1 MVDGAAAAALSQ
13 IVKDY
18 WRRAGGRR
26 FHTRFHHNADPWPPE
41 IAPDFTDVSVAIART
56 EAEYNNH
63 PEVREVEHLYLDSI
77 RAADRLIYV
86 ENQYLSSKAIGD
98 ALAARLEEENG
109 PEIVLVLPEETSE
122 WLEQVTMAVLRAR
135 LLRRLRAVDRFKR
148 FHVCYP
154 FVPGGKVLLRIHAK
168 LAIIDDKLVRIGS
181 ANLNNR
187 SMGLDTECDL
197 AIEAYDLST
206 ERTIA
211 NFRHRLL
218 AEHLGVTPVEVA
230 AHYAEHRSLIRTI
243 ETLGRD
249 RGLKPIE
256 DVAIDW
262 LDEVVPD
269 SFLIDPERP
278 LNPDQLVEE
287 FFPGPV
293 RRRAAPNLLRLAS
306 LLMGLV
312 GVVVIWRWTPLRT
325 WFDPE
330 AFAASTAPMA
340 NSPLAVLWVIA
351 GYTAGSILLTPI
363 TLLIIA
369 TGVTFGPLLGF
380 IYALCGSCASAIVTY
395 GLGRFIGK
403 ETVRRFTGS
412 LLSRVRR
419 QLSRHGFLSMMFARF
434 VPLAPFAVVNAVA
447 GACQIRFVDFLL
459 ATALGMSP
467 GIFMIVVLQD
477 QLGRTLQDPTI
488 GAVALLSAL
497 AIFFGVLGA
506 GFYRW
511 YARRSLRH
519 TSPSHAGSEHAHH
532 SVI

>member
-1 MVDGAAAAALSQ
+1 MYSVPICVAGRNCWRIAPAGRVGLLIDGAAYFSALTAAFKRARHSIMINGWQLDSRFRLFPADPAFPTFGDFLHELVRRNRQLHIYILLWDFAMIYATDREIVPLYAHPWRTHRRIHFVLDGGHPLGASHHQKIVVVDDALGFAGGLDIADRRWDTPDHIPDDPRRIDAYQRPYPPSHDVQLMVDGAAAAALSQ

-206 ERTIA
+206 ERTLA

-218 AEHLGVTPVEVA
+218 AEHLG
-230 AHYAEHRSLIRTI
+230 
-243 ETLGRD
+243 
-249 RGLKPIE
+249 
-256 DVAIDW
+256 
-262 LDEVVPD
+262 
-269 SFLIDPERP
+269 
-278 LNPDQLVEE
+278 
-287 FFPGPV
+287 
-293 RRRAAPNLLRLAS
+293 
-306 LLMGLV
+306 
-312 GVVVIWRWTPLRT
+312 
-325 WFDPE
+325 
-330 AFAASTAPMA
+330 
-340 NSPLAVLWVIA
+340 
-351 GYTAGSILLTPI
+351 
-363 TLLIIA
+363 
-369 TGVTFGPLLGF
+369 
-380 IYALCGSCASAIVTY
+380 
-395 GLGRFIGK
+395 
-403 ETVRRFTGS
+403 
-412 LLSRVRR
+412 
-419 QLSRHGFLSMMFARF
+419 
-434 VPLAPFAVVNAVA
+434 
-447 GACQIRFVDFLL
+447 
-459 ATALGMSP
+459 
-467 GIFMIVVLQD
+467 
-477 QLGRTLQDPTI
+477 
-488 GAVALLSAL
+488 
-497 AIFFGVLGA
+497 
-506 GFYRW
+506 
-511 YARRSLRH
+511 
-519 TSPSHAGSEHAHH
+519 
-532 SVI
+532 